1 VEVAVECMSATETLI
16 ELGAFI
22 GRASESLEGAV
33 MQIADPASGSWCASP
48 LRPPRTS
55 TGPCSRPLSGAA
67 KRSISTAADDYQLQ
81 RLQYLTTS
89 VVTRTDGLV
98 ATP

>member
-1 VEVAVECMSATETLI
+1 MSATETVI

-22 GRASESLEGAV
+22 GARRNRSATRVRE
-33 MQIADPASGSWCASP
+33 IADPASGSWCESP

-55 TGPCSRPLSGAA
+55 TGPCSRPLSGAT